1 VSAKSLDVRGRTSP
15 DVVRRKRRAGRRR
28 ARKETNVKTNQEVT
42 PDTKKPA
49 NRSERELADL
59 RAVLKSVRARLMAE
73 PQDRPDV
80 MDAAILDVEMTIDYL
95 ADRIDAE
102 LAP

>member
-1 VSAKSLDVRGRTSP
+1 MSADGRALMSS
-15 DVVRRKRRAGRRR
+15 RRAGRRC
-28 ARKETNVKTNQEVT
+28 APKETKVKTNLEGPT
-42 PDTKKPA
+42 DTKRPA
-49 NRSERELADL
+49 KRSERELADL

-80 MDAAILDVEMTIDYL
+80 MDAAILDVEMTVDYL

-102 LAP
+102 LTR

>member
-1 VSAKSLDVRGRTSP
+1 
-15 DVVRRKRRAGRRR
+15 
-28 ARKETNVKTNQEVT
+28 VKTNQEGT
-42 PDTKKPA
+42 PDTKKSA
-49 NRSERELADL
+49 TRSERELADL

-102 LAP
+102 LAR